1 MNKQIQTAL
10 ILTPIAFLAAFV
22 IGIAMGGDKREQYIR
37 MEAVRSGHAEW
48 IADSKGQAIFKWKDL
63 K

>member
-1 MNKQIQTAL
+1 
-10 ILTPIAFLAAFV
+10 V